1 MCGAQFARYAVRR
14 RSRVEKRQALPGA
27 SFPHGPTTFMPDDI
41 NAFVP
46 GPRVHIEGRPGG
58 PLSGLTFAAKD
69 LFDVAG
75 HPTGGGNPDWA
86 KYNPV
91 PTRHSWAVQRLLD
104 AGASLI
110 GKTITDE
117 VSLGIVGENAFYGTP
132 VNVRAPGRVPGGSS
146 SGSAAAVA
154 AGVCDTAIGTD
165 TGGSVRVPA
174 SFCGLYG
181 IRPTHG
187 RIDVSGML
195 PQAPSSDTTGWFA
208 RDAAT
213 FARVSSVMLDEA
225 IPSALPNRLIVAVD
239 AFAFA
244 DPEVGDALRPM
255 VERLKALIGNAREEI
270 MAPGGIVQW
279 ARAQR
284 TIQPAEA
291 WLTFKDWVERCNP
304 RLAYNVARN
313 IFTGS
318 QIPEAE
324 RQWAELVRREAR
336 GRMRHLLAAGH
347 DPVPA
352 DDPVPGAETR
362 RAAVGRRHPARPH
375 PVPVRPWRADRRAAG
390 QHPRR
395 HRRRPAGRP
404 LDRRRP
410 RRRRQP
416 GRGGEGARGRV
427 RPTTVGSIP
436 AGVIA
441 SEAKQSRADN
451 TRSSGLLRRAERSC
465 AMTSA
470 VQLERYG
477 RKSV

>member
-1 MCGAQFARYAVRR
+1 
-14 RSRVEKRQALPGA
+14 
-27 SFPHGPTTFMPDDI
+27 MPDDI

-46 GPRVHIEGRPGG
+46 GPRVRIEGRPGG
-58 PLSGLTFAAKD
+58 ALSGLTFAAKD

-91 PTRHSWAVQRLLD
+91 PTKHSWAVERLLG
-104 AGASLI
+104 AGATLI

-154 AGVCDTAIGTD
+154 AGVCDIAIGTD

-213 FARVSSVMLDEA
+213 FARVSAVMLGET
-225 IPSALPNRLIVAVD
+225 IPSALPKRLVIPAD

-244 DPEVGDALRPM
+244 EPEVAEALRPM
-255 VERLKALIGNAREEI
+255 VEKLTALIGEAREEI

-284 TIQPAEA
+284 TIQPSEA
-291 WLTFKDWVERCNP
+291 WLTFREWVERCNP
-304 RLAYNVARN
+304 RLAYSVARN
-313 IFTGS
+313 IYTGS
-318 QIPEAE
+318 QIPDAE
-324 RQWAELVRREAR
+324 RHWAELVRREAR
-336 GRMRHLLAAGH
+336 GRMRYLLPPGTILCLPTTPFPAPKRGEPLAAASVQRDRILCLAAHGGLTG
-347 DPVPA
+347 VP
-352 DDPVPGAETR
+352 
-362 RAAVGRRHPARPH
+362 
-375 PVPVRPWRADRRAAG
+375 
-390 QHPRR
+390 QI
-395 HRRRPAGRP
+395 
-404 LDRRRP
+404 
-410 RRRRQP
+410 
-416 GRGGEGARGRV
+416 
-427 RPTTVGSIP
+427 SIP
-436 AGVIA
+436 GSTVDGIPIGF
-441 SEAKQSRADN
+441 SIVGGHN
-451 TRSSGLLRRAERSC
+451 TD
-465 AMTSA
+465 A
-470 VQLERYG
+470 VLVAVAQALA
-477 RKSV
+477 VT